1 MYGIAFPEKDQM
13 KDYQYRMEEA
23 RKRDHRNVGTQQQ
36 LFMFDRLSP
45 GSAFFLPAGTIV
57 YNALVN
63 VSAAHAAAS
72 ADTVSAVGP
81 CSGWSQGCHSACQ
94 QSYL

>member
-1 MYGIAFPEKDQM
+1 MNLNQPPLLLQRVYGIAFPEKDAM

-45 GSAFFLPAGTIV
+45 GSAFFLPAGAAV
-57 YNALVN
+57 FNALVD
-63 VSAAHAAAS
+63 VRLPSTALS
-72 ADTVSAVGP
+72 RSP
-81 CSGWSQGCHSACQ
+81 E
-94 QSYL
+94 